1 MKKKPYLCRLRF
13 VQPIAMFMLFTLT
26 ACSSRLLALAETPGQ
41 AQISATLPAT
51 DNQLPATDLPATD
64 YSLPPTD
71 NRRPATTTPATD
83 TPEQPIY
90 LPEYLPQGLRDAF
103 RLPQGYYATAQ
114 AVNAAFSLD
123 LWTPGSG
130 STQSLTWWT
139 YALVAPFP
147 TIPGEV
153 NSEVLR
159 GAWSGESSGP
169 FAGLPL
175 LMDAETQMM
184 FSAWWGE
191 PAAGAVQ
198 VLPAESLAETA
209 WAQRPSWAI
218 IPFEALEPRWKV
230 LAIDGI
236 SPLSRDFDPTSYA
249 LSVPCALTAPPGL
262 YDWSLP
268 IGNRDPDRLT
278 IVNMTGVTA
287 LVRGTA
293 LWMERY
299 GIPYPARDVGNLL
312 ASADITHINNEVP
325 FVADCPE
332 PVLDWPWLVS
342 CSPPNYI
349 ELLEIVGAD
358 VIELTGDHFGD
369 WPPDSMDLTLS
380 LYEEQGMATFG
391 GGLNAELA
399 RLPALFEHN
408 GNRLAFIGCHI
419 GTEVKTEIPEDA
431 LASAELPGAA
441 LCDFEWLAEEIPTLI
456 SQGYLVIFTF
466 QHQEI
471 YSYTASE
478 RLVADFSLP
487 AQMGA
492 SIVSGSQAHQPHGF
506 AIDSGAFIH
515 YGLGNLFFDQ
525 FHYCADYACD
535 RAFIDRHVF
544 YAGRHISTELIPI
557 KFVDFARPRLMTPEE
572 AARFLEIIFAAS
584 GW

>member
-1 MKKKPYLCRLRF
+1 MVKNLCRCRQRF
-13 VQPIAMFMLFTLT
+13 VQFLALLMLFTLAACT
-26 ACSSRLLALAETPGQ
+26 ARPTTPLELPSQGP
-41 AQISATLPAT
+41 AATPLPATSYPQPAT
-51 DNQLPATDLPATD
+51 DNLQPATDNPQ
-64 YSLPPTD
+64 
-71 NRRPATTTPATD
+71 PATD
-83 TPEQPIY
+83 TPPTATAVPEQPVY
-90 LPEYLPQGLRDAF
+90 LPAYLPQGLRQAF
-103 RLPQGYYATAQ
+103 HLPQGYYATSEA
-114 AVNAAFSLD
+114 ANAEIRLD
-123 LWTPGSG
+123 LWTPGTG

-139 YALVAPFP
+139 YALVTPFP

-153 NSEVLR
+153 SAAELR
-159 GAWSGESSGP
+159 GAWSGESSGS

-175 LMDAETQMM
+175 LMGEETWAVL
-184 FSAWWGE
+184 SAWWGE
-191 PAAGAVQ
+191 PADGAVQ
-198 VLPAESLAETA
+198 TVPEGLVETA

-236 SPLSRDFDPTSYA
+236 SPLSRDFDPASYA
-249 LSVPCALTAPPGL
+249 LSVPFALTTPPGL

-268 IGNRDPDRLT
+268 IGNRDPNRLT

-299 GIPYPARDVGNLL
+299 GIPYPARDVGSLL
-312 ASADITHINNEVP
+312 ANADITHINNEVP

-342 CSPPNYI
+342 CSPPDYI

-419 GTEVKTEIPEDA
+419 GSEVKTEIPEDA

-441 LCDFEWLAEEIPTLI
+441 ACDFDWLQGEIESLT

-471 YSYTASE
+471 YTYTASE
-478 RLVADFSLP
+478 RLVADFGLP

-492 SIVSGSQAHQPHGF
+492 TIVSGSQAHQPHGF

-572 AARFLEIIFAAS
+572 AARFLEIIFTAS